1 MANDRSSTGLEGT
14 EHNAGD
20 EEFQLGVLASKFGL
34 SLPEARDLMTKYG
47 DDPEALEAKAKE
59 LGAR

>member
-1 MANDRSSTGLEGT
+1 MANDKRSAGSQGKD
-14 EHNAGD
+14 HNAGD

-34 SLPEARDLMTKYG
+34 SLPQARDLMTEYG